1 MFLIQDTIVIDVKNE
16 AQLCTADILFTKIMY
31 QRKHSEENAVTFFSN
46 RYSLNI
52 SVIRYLDIIKIR

>member
-16 AQLCTADILFTKIMY
+16 AQLHDILFTKIMY
-31 QRKHSEENAVTFFSN
+31 QRKHSEENTVTFFSN

-52 SVIRYLDIIKIR
+52 SVIRYLDFIKIR